1 MRVAE
6 RRDADARD
14 EIEIAAPV
22 IVEEPHALAPLE
34 DDRKAAVGLQHVL
47 RFEGANVVGGS
58 RGHDNRRL
66 CGLLADRLERQHQ
79 RGARRIVDP
88 V

>member
-14 EIEIAAPV
+14 EIEIATPV
-22 IVEEPHALAPLE
+22 IVVEPHALAPLE

-47 RFEGANVVGGS
+47 QFDGANVVGGS
-58 RGHDNRRL
+58 RGHESRL

-79 RGARRIVDP
+79 RGAQRIVDP

>member
-22 IVEEPHALAPLE
+22 IVVEPHALAALE
-34 DDRKAAVGLQHVL
+34 DDRQAAVGLQHVL
-47 RFEGANVVGGS
+47 RFKGANVVGGS
-58 RGHDNRRL
+58 RGHEDRRL
-66 CGLLADRLERQHQ
+66 GRLLADRLERQHQ
-79 RGARRIVDP
+79 RGAQRIVDP